1 MPSKSTSKKTSKKE
15 TVGSIGY
22 LKNGLLKQGC
32 VVVFKSDEK
41 KPESFLDKMKKVYG
55 LSLTAHASP
64 TAEFDDKF
72 NELKE
77 KMSDMKA
84 TVEDQEYPEDNYFLA
99 TNTTTNALDE
109 AVRELTGGKM
119 SRLGDKK
126 SKDKK
131 DDESDNEEEESKEKK
146 GKKDSKKDSK
156 KAKKE
161 ESDAE
166 ESEKEESEDE
176 KPKKGKKDSKKD
188 TKKDS
193 KKAKKE
199 ESDAEPSDDEK
210 EGSGSEAESEDEKPK
225 KNAKKS
231 SSKGKGK

>member
-1 MPSKSTSKKTSKKE
+1 MPSKSTTKKTSKKE

-55 LSLTAHASP
+55 LSVTAHASS

-77 KMSDMKA
+77 KMSEMKVN
-84 TVEDQEYPEDNYFLA
+84 VEDQEYPDDTYFLA
-99 TNTTTNALDE
+99 SGTTSNALDE
-109 AVRELTGGKM
+109 VVRELTGGKM

-131 DDESDNEEEESKEKK
+131 DDDSDDEDEEKK
-146 GKKDSKKDSK
+146 EKKDSK
-156 KAKKE
+156 KATKKKSKKD

-176 KPKKGKKDSKKD
+176 KPKKGKKDSKKE
-188 TKKDS
+188 T
-193 KKAKKE
+193 KKAKKD

-210 EGSGSEAESEDEKPK
+210 EGSGSEAESENEKPK
-225 KNAKKS
+225 KGGKKS
-231 SSKGKGK
+231 SSKAKGK